1 LWPSQDTTDK
11 NLCDT
16 LTDVKHHLMGLA
28 TWEIHYDTDNMVFD
42 RDMMSTMDT
51 LQGFHGIDEA
61 F

>member
-1 LWPSQDTTDK
+1 ML
-11 NLCDT
+11 N
-16 LTDVKHHLMGLA
+16 HLMELA
-28 TWEIHYDTDNMVFD
+28 TWEIHYDIDNMVFD